1 MATLASV
8 LIKDIFA
15 NRPAA
20 GVDGRMFFST
30 DTRQIFRDNGAGWD
44 LVFSSSTPAVSLN
57 AVAPADPGPYVFSM
71 AHGLAEVP
79 SRISILMTS
88 PGGIWQQAAPDATHV
103 YLAAS
108 GGGITALIFVFV

>member
-1 MATLASV
+1 V

-44 LVFSSSTPAVSLN
+44 LVFSSSTPAASLN
-57 AVAPADPGPYVFSM
+57 AAPGAPGNFSI
-71 AHGLAEVP
+71 AHGLSAAP

-108 GGGITALIFVFV
+108 DAGVTAVIFVFV